1 MGKKI
6 LTATAVAVFVLS
18 LLLMPARFSAAVSE
32 GLALCL
38 RAVIPSL
45 FLFLCAAE
53 LIRRLRLFGR
63 FTRRTGRL
71 LYPLHLP
78 PTVMPCLLL
87 GAVCGFPVGAREIAA
102 ARQEQTLSQRQAAYA
117 LSLCSG
123 ASPAFLAAFIGER
136 LFGNAGHGLLIWGI
150 SLVCSL
156 LVNGLL
162 CKKALVGESTRG
174 TFPPMTEMPPLF
186 PTLLVSIRAAARTL
200 FSVCALI
207 VFFSAL
213 STVLAG
219 LIPSVSESL
228 SALLFGLIEMTGGLN
243 FLSTP
248 SPIGAALCAGLTAF
262 GGLSITAQTMLLAR
276 QAGIPLR
283 PYLIGRVLTAAL
295 SALLCFIVFFAIS
308 GTY

>member
-18 LLLMPARFSAAVSE
+18 VLLMPARFSAAVSE
-32 GLALCL
+32 GVALCL

-123 ASPAFLAAFIGER
+123 ASPAFLAAFAGER

-162 CKKALVGESTRG
+162 CKKALVGEPTRG

-213 STVLAG
+213 STVLSG

-228 SALLFGLIEMTGGLN
+228 SALLFGLIEMTGGLT
-243 FLSTP
+243 FLSAP
-248 SPIGAALCAGLTAF
+248 SPLSAALCAGLTAF
-262 GGLSITAQTMLLAR
+262 GGLSITAQTMLPAR

-283 PYLIGRVLTAAL
+283 PYLIGRVLTALL

>member
-32 GLALCL
+32 GVALCL

-102 ARQEQTLSQRQAAYA
+102 ARQEQTLTQRQAAYA

-123 ASPAFLAAFIGER
+123 ASPAFLAAFAGER

-162 CKKALVGESTRG
+162 CKKALVGEPTRG
-174 TFPPMTEMPPLF
+174 TFSPMTEMPPLF

-228 SALLFGLIEMTGGLN
+228 SALLFGLIEMTGGLH

-283 PYLIGRVLTAAL
+283 PYLIGRVLTALL